1 MQQFPRFDTL
11 IYETERESACRH
23 NQNERYEFMK
33 PCAQNLVVQ
42 AKKGDTHA
50 FATLYEQIYK
60 DLYRFAFCTMK
71 NATQAEDVVS
81 AAVLHAFENIHKLRK
96 ASAFQ
101 SWMFQIVANE
111 CRRQFRLQAKIIPY
125 DSDEVFESADSSAE
139 DLAGHLALKQAFA
152 TLGETERLIVGL
164 NLFAGYSS
172 REIARYLHKKEGTV
186 RSCKKRALDK
196 MRRLLEDPAPDEQDK
211 KGKKVD

>member
-1 MQQFPRFDTL
+1 MLLYMKPKVKVPAGT
-11 IYETERESACRH
+11 TE
-23 NQNERYEFMK
+23 NERYEFMK
-33 PCAQNLVVQ
+33 PCAQNLVVR

-60 DLYRFAFCTMK
+60 DLYRFAFCTMRDDV
-71 NATQAEDVVS
+71 QAEDVVS

-96 ASAFQ
+96 ASSFQ

-111 CRRQFRLQAKIIPY
+111 CGRQFRLQAKIIPY
-125 DSDEVFESADSSAE
+125 DSDEMFEAADPSAE

-186 RSCKKRALDK
+186 RSAKKRALDK
-196 MRRLLEDPAPDEQDK
+196 MRRFLDGPTPEQNK

>member
-1 MQQFPRFDTL
+1 
-11 IYETERESACRH
+11 
-23 NQNERYEFMK
+23 MK

-42 AKKGDTHA
+42 ARKGDTHA

-71 NATQAEDVVS
+71 DPTQAEDVVS

-96 ASAFQ
+96 ASSFQ

-111 CRRQFRLQAKIIPY
+111 CRRQFRLQAKTIPY
-125 DSDEVFESADSSAE
+125 DSDEMFESADPSAE
-139 DLAGHLALKQAFA
+139 NLAGQLALKQAFA

-172 REIARYLHKKEGTV
+172 REIARYLRKKEGTV
-186 RSCKKRALDK
+186 RSAKKRALDK
-196 MRRLLEDPAPDEQDK
+196 MRRFLEGPAPGQPNQKRKD
-211 KGKKVD
+211 VD